1 VICLDSTKPTRP
13 LTAAEIGLSRTG
25 LYRAARTGRMERIA
39 RGLYLP
45 PDATAADHDL
55 LEAASRRDDATV
67 CLTSALAHHDLTDTI
82 PSALDIAIPRGA
94 RIPATDA
101 PIDWHLFHAPTFDL
115 GRTTI
120 TIPGS
125 TLTIG
130 LYSPERSIAD
140 AFRLR
145 HQLGYELGTE
155 ALREW
160 LRRGGKPARLIELA
174 TQLPRTRTPLLTALE
189 HLA

>member
-1 VICLDSTKPTRP
+1 MDSAKPVGP
-13 LTAAEIGLSRTG
+13 SDAAEIGLSRAG
-25 LYRAARTGRMERIA
+25 LYRAAQEGRMEKIA
-39 RGLYLP
+39 RGLYLSA
-45 PDATAADHDL
+45 DATAADHDL
-55 LEAASRRDDATV
+55 LEAASRRDDATI
-67 CLTSALAHHDLTDTI
+67 CLTSALAHHDLTDAI
-82 PSALDIAIPRGA
+82 PSALDVAIPRGA

-101 PIDWHLFHAPTFDL
+101 PIAWHLFHAATFDL
-115 GRTTI
+115 GRTRL

-145 HQLGYELGTE
+145 HQVGYELGTE

-160 LRRGGKPARLIELA
+160 LRRDGKPARLIELA
-174 TQLPRTRTPLLTALE
+174 NQLPRTSAPLLAALE

>member
-1 VICLDSTKPTRP
+1 MEPSKPTRP
-13 LTAAEIGLSRTG
+13 QTAAEIGLSRTG
-25 LYRAARTGRMERIA
+25 LYRAARTGRFERIA

-45 PDATAADHDL
+45 ADASGADFDL
-55 LEAASRRDDATV
+55 LEAASRRDDATI
-67 CLTSALAHHDLTDTI
+67 CLTSGLAHHELTDTI

-101 PIDWHLFHAPTFDL
+101 PINWHLFHAATFDL

-130 LYSPERSIAD
+130 LYSAERCIAD

-145 HQLGYELGTE
+145 DQLGYELGVE

-174 TQLPRTRTPLLTALE
+174 TELPRTRTPLLAALE

>member
-1 VICLDSTKPTRP
+1 MDAAKPVGP
-13 LTAAEIGLSRTG
+13 LAAREIGLSRTG
-25 LYRAARTGRMERIA
+25 LYRAAREGRMERIA

-45 PDATAADHDL
+45 ADATAADHDL
-55 LEAASRRDDATV
+55 LEAASRRDDATI
-67 CLTSALAHHDLTDTI
+67 CLTSALAHHDLTDAI

-101 PIDWHLFHAPTFDL
+101 PIDWHLFHAATFDL

-130 LYSPERSIAD
+130 VYSPERSIAD

-145 HQLGYELGTE
+145 HQLGYELGMD

-174 TQLPRTRTPLLTALE
+174 TQLPRTRGPLLAALE